1 MKSQEEIQNMLVHT
15 LESIIEAVKT
25 NDEFMFI
32 LNKQRADALAE
43 VLELNVY
50 ARDFIKDKVAHIAA
64 QNGLNEH

>member
-1 MKSQEEIQNMLVHT
+1 MKSQQEIQNMLVHT

-25 NDEFMFI
+25 NDEFMYI

-50 ARDFIKDKVAHIAA
+50 ARDFLKQISTALKFDK
-64 QNGLNEH
+64 GSDD